1 MMHERGRERAR
12 ARERE
17 RMREQDRI
25 SIEYALVDMR
35 NELVCAPAF
44 GELGL
49 V

>member
-1 MMHERGRERAR
+1 VMHESETERETDKERERAR
-12 ARERE
+12 ARER
-17 RMREQDRI
+17 I
-25 SIEYALVDMR
+25 SIEHALVDMR